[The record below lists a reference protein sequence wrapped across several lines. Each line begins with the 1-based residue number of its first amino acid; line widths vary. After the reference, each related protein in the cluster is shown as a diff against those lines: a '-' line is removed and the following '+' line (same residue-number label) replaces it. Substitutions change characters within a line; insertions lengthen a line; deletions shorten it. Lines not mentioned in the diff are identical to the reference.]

1 MNKQHGHQV
10 GDLVLV
16 AFADALRSR
25 VRETD
30 VVARHGGEEFLV
42 VLDGATR
49 DDAVRLAEEVRI
61 AFGARSVPRRDG
73 TAVTCTVSAGCAS
86 LDPAQSSSTVLHERA
101 DVGLGLA
108 K

>member
-1 MNKQHGHQV
+1 M
-10 GDLVLV
+10 LI
-16 AFADALRSR
+16 AFAESLRSR

-49 DDAVRLAEEVRI
+49 DDAVRLAEEVRVV
-61 AFGARSVPRRDG
+61 FGARSVLRPDG

-86 LDPAQSSSTVLHERA
+86 LEPTQSSSAVLLERA

-108 K
+108 KEGGRNRVVAA